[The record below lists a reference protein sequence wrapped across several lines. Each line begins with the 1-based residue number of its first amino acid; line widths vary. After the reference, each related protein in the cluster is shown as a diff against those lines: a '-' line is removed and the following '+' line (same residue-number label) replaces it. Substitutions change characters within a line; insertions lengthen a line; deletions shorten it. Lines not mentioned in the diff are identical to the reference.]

1 MASRAASD
9 TAGPRSPDGRVT
21 LERDRRLSE
30 SLVWPLQREFY
41 RRRGTSAW
49 TSGELPWY
57 VTSNAFIARAYA
69 RMVVGWLRDLVAA
82 GGLDRSQPVYVLELA
97 AGSGHFAFLFLKKL
111 QAILDALPGLAGL
124 DVRYVMTDLPEANVA
139 AWQAN
144 DRFRGFV
151 EQGRLDFALFDL
163 ERDKELKLLRSGSV
177 LSPGSV
183 GNPIGVLANYAFD
196 STSQD
201 LFFVKE
207 GSLHEGMVTAL
218 SSQDE
223 PDRADPQMLGR
234 LTFQYGQRRAAE
246 PYYGEPALDGLLREY
261 RDHLGDTAVLV
272 PIGAIRCLD
281 NLAAL
286 SGGRLLLVSADKGVT
301 GMEEIVALAEPHRA
315 RHGDCFSMDVNFH
328 ALGRY
333 VEARGGLALFPIQR
347 DRHLKTTAFVL
358 GGPPGAFPE
367 SSLAFRESLESF
379 SPFDYYRLSSRVRK
393 GYPEPPL
400 EFILSL
406 LKLADWDYQFVVT
419 YAPVIARQAAQAS
432 DGLKWELRRA
442 LDAVWENFYP
452 MGVDLAFEIGRI
464 LAAMQLPLDALRYY
478 KESLRLVGPHHAT
491 FYNMGLCL
499 YFLQQPQEALRFM
512 DRSLALKSDY
522 PRAREWRNRLLAETG
537 G

>member
-1 MASRAASD
+1 MSSRTPADAA
-9 TAGPRSPDGRVT
+9 PRAPEARIT
-21 LERDRRLSE
+21 LERDRRLSQ
-30 SLVWPLQREFY
+30 SLLWPLQREFY
-41 RRRGTSAW
+41 RRRGTTAW

-82 GGLDRSQPVYVLELA
+82 GLDRSQPVYVLELA

-111 QAILDALPGLAGL
+111 QTILAGLPALAGL

-144 DRFRGFV
+144 ERFHPFV
-151 EQGRLDFALFDL
+151 ERGALDFALFDL
-163 ERDKELKLLRSGSV
+163 ERDTQLTLLRSGTV
-177 LSPGSV
+177 LAPGFV
-183 GNPIGVLANYAFD
+183 ANPLGVLANYAFD

-201 LFFVKE
+201 LFFVKGGALLE
-207 GSLHEGMVTAL
+207 GVVTTS
-218 SSQDE
+218 SSQEE
-223 PDRADPQMLGR
+223 PDHGDPQMLPR
-234 LTFQYGQRRAAE
+234 LTLQYGQRQAAE

-286 SGGRLLLVSADKGVT
+286 TGGRLLLVSADKGVT
-301 GMEEIVALAEPHRA
+301 GVEEIVALAEPHRA

-333 VEARGGLALFPIQR
+333 VEARGGLALFPAQR

-358 GGPPGAFPE
+358 GGPKEGYPE
-367 SSLAFRESLESF
+367 SSLAFRDSLESF
-379 SPFDYYRLSSRVRK
+379 SPFDYYRLSSRLRK
-393 GYPEPPL
+393 DYPEPPL
-400 EFILSL
+400 EFILAL

-419 YAPVIARQAAQAS
+419 YAPVIARQAAQA
-432 DGLKWELRRA
+432 GEGVKWELRRA

-491 FYNMGLCL
+491 LYNMGLCL

-512 DRSLALKSDY
+512 DRSLEAKPDY
-522 PRAREWRNRLLAETG
+522 ARAREWRNRLLAETAG
-537 G
+537 